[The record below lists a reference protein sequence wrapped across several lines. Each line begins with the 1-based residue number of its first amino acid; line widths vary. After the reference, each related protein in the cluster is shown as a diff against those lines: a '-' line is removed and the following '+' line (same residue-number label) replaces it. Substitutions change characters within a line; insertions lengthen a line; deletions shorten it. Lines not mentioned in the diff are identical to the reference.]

1 MMLFNSQFVMML
13 LRVLFQRVKLQVRKW
28 SMAAG
33 RGCSDQIADEELLFK
48 HEILSLT
55 ECCAG
60 CELPFFS
67 NPGFCS
73 LPFTKAAV
81 DPETLLWG
89 RVGDTGAAGLS
100 CCLMPTISLRAAMPE
115 PGLSRSTGI
124 APSFTSVSLSQEDLF

>member
-33 RGCSDQIADEELLFK
+33 RGCSDQIADEELFK

-60 CELPFFS
+60 CELY
-67 NPGFCS
+67 
-73 LPFTKAAV
+73 
-81 DPETLLWG
+81 
-89 RVGDTGAAGLS
+89 LS
-100 CCLMPTISLRAAMPE
+100 SPIQV
-115 PGLSRSTGI
+115 
-124 APSFTSVSLSQEDLF
+124 SVPCHSQRQQ

>member
-1 MMLFNSQFVMML
+1 MLFNSQFVMML

-81 DPETLLWG
+81 DPETPLGQSRGHRGSWAVLLPHANHQP
-89 RVGDTGAAGLS
+89 TS
-100 CCLMPTISLRAAMPE
+100 CHARARAN
-115 PGLSRSTGI
+115 
-124 APSFTSVSLSQEDLF
+124 